1 MSKKINYYVYIHKKN
16 NIPFYI
22 GIGFDNKPKHARA
35 YRKCSRSKEWH
46 EIAKSGYDVDVIL
59 ENLTLEQA
67 SFCEKWLIAT
77 YGRKDKNKGILVNH
91 TDGGMG
97 CPGLGTDKK
106 KASWTPE
113 KRAAMGQKM
122 RKPKAAGTGEKIRQ
136 ALTGGKHS
144 KKHDFNKPIGKFTLD
159 DKLVKT
165 YIRQSDTKEDGFNV
179 CNVNDCLKGKQKT
192 HKGYKWKYI

>member
-1 MSKKINYYVYIHKKN
+1 MAIYYVYIHKKN
-16 NIPFYI
+16 NIPFYV
-22 GIGFDNKPKHARA
+22 DNKPKHARA

-113 KRAAMGQKM
+113 KRAAMAQKM
-122 RKPKAAGTGEKIRQ
+122 RKPKAAGIGEKIRQ

-144 KKHDFNKPIGKFTLD
+144 VKHNFKKPILQCDLEGNIIKEWSSNDEAARTLN
-159 DKLVKT
+159 
-165 YIRQSDTKEDGFNV
+165 ISRGGICS
-179 CNVNDCLKGKQKT
+179 CCKGTQKT
-192 HKGYKWKYI
+192 SKGFIWKYK